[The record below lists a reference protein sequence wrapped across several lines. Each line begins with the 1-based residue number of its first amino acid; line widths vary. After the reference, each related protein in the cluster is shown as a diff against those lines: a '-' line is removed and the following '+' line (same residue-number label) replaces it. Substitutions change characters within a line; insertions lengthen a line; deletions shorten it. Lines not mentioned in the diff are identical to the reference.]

1 MKSIVVVTSWW
12 SNCLALTCLHRLA
25 EFVPGRQL
33 FVMQA
38 GKSAPQ
44 MERFRAFLPPGT
56 TELHYPAELPT
67 DDSPMREYL
76 AREALRDAA
85 GAWFLDHDAFLL
97 EPAEDWFTAA
107 DAEFDRTGICLATA
121 VPRAGPGLTQ
131 PAYWMSPR
139 RLPQDLP
146 SFDPIPFRA
155 KTYTRRPDLC
165 RLDGRRL
172 AIPEKDTL
180 VRVAEH
186 LEARQLAGTFPLDK
200 ETARAHAL
208 PAFPQHRHI
217 GGIHLY
223 TGPVLPWRFAEW
235 RQHVVASFERFFSEC
250 PPEWLAIEE
259 PELLRRHREFK
270 AARERGRPS

>member
-1 MKSIVVVTSWW
+1 MDSIVVVTSWW
-12 SNCLALTCLHRLA
+12 SNCLALACLHRLA
-25 EFVPGRQL
+25 EFAPRRKRV
-33 FVMQA
+33 VVQA
-38 GKSAPQ
+38 GKSAAQ
-44 MERFRAFLPPGT
+44 MERFRAWLPPGT
-56 TELHYPAELPT
+56 EELPYPPHLPT

-76 AREALRDAA
+76 ARDALRDFT
-85 GAWFLDHDAFLL
+85 GAWFFDHDALL
-97 EPAEDWFTAA
+97 RAPAEDWFAAA
-107 DAEFDRTGICLATA
+107 DALFDRTGICLSTA
-121 VPRAGPGLTQ
+121 VPREGPGLTQ

-139 RLPQDLP
+139 RLPPDVP
-146 SFDPIPFRA
+146 SFDPVPFRA

-186 LEARQLAGTFPLDK
+186 LAALGLAGTFPLDG

-208 PAFPQHRHI
+208 PAFPPHLHL

-223 TGPVLPWRFAEW
+223 TGPVLPPRFADW
-235 RQHVVASFERFFSEC
+235 MRLVVSSFDRFFAEC
-250 PPEWLAIEE
+250 PKEWLEAEE

-270 AARERGRPS
+270 AALHAGLES